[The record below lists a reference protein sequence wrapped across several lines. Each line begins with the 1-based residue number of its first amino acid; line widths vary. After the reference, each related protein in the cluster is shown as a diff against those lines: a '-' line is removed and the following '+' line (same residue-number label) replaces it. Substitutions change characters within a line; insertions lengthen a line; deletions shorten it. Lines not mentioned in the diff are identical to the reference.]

1 MERLPKKNLTA
12 KVIALIMAIILWVYV
27 MNEQN
32 PLVETSMEIPLEV
45 RNLSN
50 SVIAIDIPERVKV
63 KVRGP
68 RSLIVGLSSKD
79 IKSYIDLK
87 GLSDGRNTVKVNTTI
102 PANVEVVEV
111 NPENINFRLDSIAS
125 RQIPVEVNMSGSPA
139 PGTVL
144 GKFTYNLTHVTVEGP
159 TELLSTATKVIANV
173 DITGKNA
180 DYTVT
185 EYLQLVDEK
194 GKKVEGLTISPGQV
208 SVSLSF
214 ASAITKKVVPIR
226 VNTTGVV
233 AKNVTLNPITI
244 DPLQLEISGDAKL
257 LASTEFI
264 YTEPI
269 NLSSIEKNT
278 EIEVKLQARE
288 GVTFSKNTVMVN
300 ITVVKK

>member
-50 SVIAIDIPERVKV
+50 SIIAVDIPERVKV

-125 RQIPVEVNMSGSPA
+125 RQIPVEVNVNGIPA

-144 GKFTYNLTHVTVEGP
+144 GKTNYSLTHVTVEGP
-159 TELLSTATKVIANV
+159 TELLNTATKVIANV
-173 DITGKNA
+173 DVTGKNT

-208 SVSLSF
+208 TVSLSF
-214 ASAITKKVVPIR
+214 TSATVKKVVPIK
-226 VNTTGVV
+226 VNTTGAV
-233 AKNVTLNPITI
+233 AKNITLNPITI
-244 DPLQLEISGDAKL
+244 DPSQLEISGDAKL

-269 NLSSIEKNT
+269 NVSNIEKNT
-278 EIEVKLQARE
+278 EMEVKLQARE
-288 GVTFSKNTVMVN
+288 GVVFSKNTVMVN
-300 ITVVKK
+300 ITVIKK